1 MFAYP
6 HEGVRQQMTVQPE
19 RSTGEICTRSSQSEW
34 LGQLWQEL
42 STETRA
48 EIERRA
54 KANGFSLIDQL
65 RFSFP
70 SAVQSKSM
78 ATADEDKIRIL
89 APTMLELIQALDD
102 LIALMKQR

>member
-1 MFAYP
+1 
-6 HEGVRQQMTVQPE
+6 MTVKPE
-19 RSTGEICTRSSQSEW
+19 RGTGEIGTRPSESEW
-34 LGQLWQEL
+34 FGQLWQEL

-70 SAVQSKSM
+70 SAVQPTSLPRADESKS
-78 ATADEDKIRIL
+78 RIT
-89 APTMLELIQALDD
+89 PSMLDLIQALDD